1 MEPSQAGNMAELR
14 AIIDDLDGQLL
25 DILARRVACID
36 RAIVLKPA
44 EGIAARA
51 EDRVR
56 MVKASVREGAAARGL
71 DPALAEA
78 LWDVLIDWSIAREE
92 RELGKGT

>member
-1 MEPSQAGNMAELR
+1 MAGLR

-25 DILARRVACID
+25 DLLARRVACVD
-36 RAIVLKPA
+36 CAIVLKPG
-44 EGIAARA
+44 EGIPARA

-56 MVKASVREGAAARGL
+56 AVKARVREGSAARGL

-78 LWDVLIDWSIAREE
+78 LWDVLIEWSIAREE
-92 RELGKGT
+92 RVLGKEA

>member
-1 MEPSQAGNMAELR
+1 MEPSQAGDMAGLR

-25 DILARRVACID
+25 DLLVRRVACVD

-44 EGIAARA
+44 EGIPARA

-56 MVKASVREGAAARGL
+56 AVKALVREGAAARGL

-78 LWDVLIDWSIAREE
+78 LWDVLIEWSIAREE
-92 RELGKGT
+92 RELGKEA